1 MPRWERTCLRAF
13 LGSKFCS
20 GKGGNKRLS
29 PRHNCPRVMWRQRA
43 RRGIGEGSGTPSPGL
58 PIHTPIPNLQGLHLS
73 FLLFLSSFLPQAPSP
88 FPSNPLPSQ
97 LSSFSQQPSSQPAL
111 PAPISPPPS
120 PPRPFQH
127 PRPSSSHPFPAPTS
141 VGWGAWGAGPL
152 PSQSAAAVVAGG
164 CVSASVGVVGAK
176 GATGFGGVLAPADG
190 GEVRVGGWAHSGRNG
205 GGLSPQ
211 LPPSLPAVSLRA
223 GAAAAAIP
231 PTPPQR
237 LLVSGAGQEVGGG
250 DGRPILPIASQEP
263 RHLLPTSTSLVSL
276 APLRESSA
284 GLFLCLC
291 PRAPAASFFPP

>member
-1 MPRWERTCLRAF
+1 MATDLSEGIPRKQSLLREGGQQKAFSSAQLPKSHVAPKGKKRNWGRFRNSLSRTPYPHPHPKF
-13 LGSKFCS
+13 TGSPSLLPLVSFI
-20 GKGGNKRLS
+20 LS
-29 PRHNCPRVMWRQRA
+29 P
-43 RRGIGEGSGTPSPGL
+43 SGP
-58 PIHTPIPNLQGLHLS
+58 LS
-73 FLLFLSSFLPQAPSP
+73 FP
-88 FPSNPLPSQ
+88 
-97 LSSFSQQPSSQPAL
+97 QQPSPQSALILFSATLFPAAL

-211 LPPSLPAVSLRA
+211 VPPSLSAVSLRA

-231 PTPPQR
+231 PPLPNACWFPG
-237 LLVSGAGQEVGGG
+237 LV
-250 DGRPILPIASQEP
+250 RK
-263 RHLLPTSTSLVSL
+263 
-276 APLRESSA
+276 
-284 GLFLCLC
+284 
-291 PRAPAASFFPP
+291 

>member
-1 MPRWERTCLRAF
+1 MPRRERTCLRAF
-13 LGSKFCS
+13 LGSKSAQGRGAIKGFLLGTTAQESCGAKGQEEEL
-20 GKGGNKRLS
+20 GK
-29 PRHNCPRVMWRQRA
+29 VQ
-43 RRGIGEGSGTPSPGL
+43 EL
-58 PIHTPIPNLQGLHLS
+58 PLHTPIPNVQGLHLS

-111 PAPISPPPS
+111 PDPISPPPS

-190 GEVRVGGWAHSGRNG
+190 GEVRVAGWAHSGRNG

-231 PTPPQR
+231 PPLPNACWFPG
-237 LLVSGAGQEVGGG
+237 LV
-250 DGRPILPIASQEP
+250 RK
-263 RHLLPTSTSLVSL
+263 
-276 APLRESSA
+276 
-284 GLFLCLC
+284 
-291 PRAPAASFFPP
+291 